1 MDTDDDDTDDVCM
14 KMGDAEDMNKIE
26 CILIYILN
34 RESIDLHYMKLES
47 VVINEW
53 EIGGDK

>member
-26 CILIYILN
+26 C